1 MDALK
6 ATHLADSYGLL
17 ADGARERLEAMI
29 REEQSFID
37 PNGSKPMALP
47 RTGLFYYLL
56 VVLHRSQWIKTHGL
70 TADWF
75 VLLFI
80 SSPSSIPINGS
91 KPMALPRTGLFYYS
105 LKLQNCENRFTRFLL
120 LGFWMRLILSAYCL
134 AFFFVLN

>member
-56 VVLHRSQWIKTHGL
+56 VVLHRPQWIKTHGL
-70 TADWF
+70 TADWS
-75 VLLFI
+75 VLLLLVVLHRPQWI
-80 SSPSSIPINGS
+80 
-91 KPMALPRTGLFYYS
+91 KTHGL
-105 LKLQNCENRFTRFLL
+105 T
-120 LGFWMRLILSAYCL
+120 AD
-134 AFFFVLN
+134 